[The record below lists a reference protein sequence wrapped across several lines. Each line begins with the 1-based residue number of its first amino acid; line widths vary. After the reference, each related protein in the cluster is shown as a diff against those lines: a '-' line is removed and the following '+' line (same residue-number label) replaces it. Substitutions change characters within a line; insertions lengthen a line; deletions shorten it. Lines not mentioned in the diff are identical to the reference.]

1 MTTGACTSRTLV
13 IIFSCFWVW
22 TSAVPAEIRSSHY
35 VTTKR
40 VFSTSSWQKDF
51 AFFREFLGVVDP
63 SNVLVRDAT
72 GRSAADAAAD
82 ARFPHLAA
90 LLEERVRAA
99 EDAHRRRYEAAGYN
113 IFR

>member
-1 MTTGACTSRTLV
+1 M
-13 IIFSCFWVW
+13 
-22 TSAVPAEIRSSHY
+22 
-35 VTTKR
+35 R
-40 VFSTSSWQKDF
+40 VLLHGRGVDF
-51 AFFREFLGVVDP
+51 AAPNAVGHTPLNKAAAKGHFEMVEWILGVVDP

>member
-1 MTTGACTSRTLV
+1 MSGEADHPRLS
-13 IIFSCFWVW
+13 
-22 TSAVPAEIRSSHY
+22 SSHAICRPQGLNKAAAKGHFEM
-35 VTTKR
+35 VE
-40 VFSTSSWQKDF
+40 WI
-51 AFFREFLGVVDP
+51 LGVVDP
-63 SNVLVRDAT
+63 SNVLVRDAA